1 MILSSFSSFVIF
13 FCSPY
18 DYPVAPIECVID
30 RCDNEVCVIETPEGW
45 VEVKKKS
52 DYREGKEVTCPMW
65 LIEPT

>member
-1 MILSSFSSFVIF
+1 MILSSFVIF
-13 FCSPY
+13 LLMGY
-18 DYPVAPIECVID
+18 DYPDPPSECVID

-45 VEVKKKS
+45 VEVKKKR

>member
-1 MILSSFSSFVIF
+1 MILSSFVF
-13 FCSPY
+13 FFGLTY
-18 DYPVAPIECVID
+18 DYSEPPSECVID

-52 DYREGKEVTCPMW
+52 EYREGKEVTCPMW